1 MATNVENTLNKLM
14 VGPQHRF
21 ENGAVIQPAWPA
33 KYAGP
38 ILPLQ
43 QVPEQ
48 FRAELDEM
56 SAEYMRKLEQ
66 HPFRAKFGPGGGLR
80 VIPSGERVPV
90 QFDPKDLELIAA
102 ETHRPTLLQASKA
115 PIASAMPSGAS
126 KVSGVPQ
133 VSQKPRSTWLDE
145 RNFFGAPRVQV
156 SPPSGAVASGA

>member
-115 PIASAMPSGAS
+115 PIAEVADAARRRLLELDRQGNGMGPHPESDAKPGEPT
-126 KVSGVPQ
+126 KPDLPPVPT
-133 VSQKPRSTWLDE
+133 KK
-145 RNFFGAPRVQV
+145 
-156 SPPSGAVASGA
+156 